1 MIYKHKFY
9 SAFLSMV
16 SLENGNYQ
24 LELIAWWISFAVLKF
39 VLLEAKPCVNEK
51 RIFTVFGAK
60 SETAVVDKIA

>member
-39 VLLEAKPCVNEK
+39 VILEAKPCVNK
-51 RIFTVFGAK
+51 KIFIVFGAK
-60 SETAVVDKIA
+60 RETAVVDKIA

>member
-39 VLLEAKPCVNEK
+39 VLLEAKLYVNEK
-51 RIFTVFGAK
+51 RFFIVFGAK

>member
-9 SAFLSMV
+9 SAFLSMI

-39 VLLEAKPCVNEK
+39 VILKTKLYVNEK
-51 RIFTVFGAK
+51 RIFIVFGAK
-60 SETAVVDKIA
+60 RETAIVDKIA

>member
-1 MIYKHKFY
+1 
-9 SAFLSMV
+9 MV

-39 VLLEAKPCVNEK
+39 VILETKLCVNEK
-51 RIFTVFGAK
+51 RIFIVFGAK

>member
-9 SAFLSMV
+9 SSFLSVV

-24 LELIAWWISFAVLKF
+24 LELIAWWISFSVLKF
-39 VLLEAKPCVNEK
+39 VILEAKPCVNEK
-51 RIFTVFGAK
+51 RIFIVFGAK

>member
-39 VLLEAKPCVNEK
+39 VLLEAKPCVNVK
-51 RIFTVFGAK
+51 SIFIVFGAK

>member
-16 SLENGNYQ
+16 SLQNGNYQ

-39 VLLEAKPCVNEK
+39 VILKTKLCVNEK
-51 RIFTVFGAK
+51 RIFIVFGAK
-60 SETAVVDKIA
+60 RETAIVDKIA

>member
-39 VLLEAKPCVNEK
+39 VILEAKPCVNEK
-51 RIFTVFGAK
+51 RIFIVFGAK